1 MNPEQIVEA
10 LKYIGLILTGGIGVA
25 IIDWLS
31 GRGINRSSK
40 DLNVQEFW
48 HKEFE
53 RLETRVGDQGKE
65 IIAQGKE
72 IDSLRSDI
80 KGRDVTIKEITAENG
95 RLNLEI
101 EKLQANEKVKDG
113 IIEKLQKRI
122 KELEELMRK
131 YGIDVNGIKE
141 APK

>member
-1 MNPEQIVEA
+1 MEA

-53 RLETRVGDQGKE
+53 RLETRVDDQGKE

>member
-1 MNPEQIVEA
+1 M
-10 LKYIGLILTGGIGVA
+10 TGGIGVA